1 MLFSRPLLGRV
12 LLVTAALAIFSPA
25 TAQQSQHR
33 TGLLDLTLGTAA
45 SALPEEVFI
54 DYACGTNGGPP
65 GKVIASFRDFAA
77 CAPESSGLHEVSFRY
92 DDELEYRLLAR
103 GDAGGAEINGGTT
116 ISGYA
121 IYASA
126 LFDDGG
132 TLRGLRAVTD
142 DRETLRNRTNSY
154 VLADYLQNYFGRE
167 GFACTD
173 HDPVKGEEPLGNTYL
188 NQTCSKTADG
198 MTIQTEAHLFRKA
211 GQTVVNAHTQQV
223 NRGQFESSARLEIT
237 EAGEAAG
244 APAVAATTTT
254 YTGGDCVKCDLR
266 HADLRGLKLDDADLT
281 GADFYAADLS
291 GASCVGCKL
300 DGARFKRAVLA
311 KADFTDA
318 SIVEGNFH
326 AAKMDNV
333 VLDGADLSNAN
344 LNRTDLGFAQLAKT
358 KLNGAM
364 LYGADLRSGDLTGA
378 DLSQAMAGTAK
389 MPRAKLDSA
398 TIVGT
403 DMRDT
408 TLRGASFVGAKLD
421 ASAFD
426 HADMRDIKA
435 AGVIIT
441 GARLPWVDIRGADLT
456 GATLDGTAFYSADLR
471 EADLTGATLTNGD
484 LYRAKTAGAI
494 LDGVALAGTKMPNGA
509 IHD

>member
-1 MLFSRPLLGRV
+1 LGRV
-12 LLVTAALAIFSPA
+12 LLVTTALAVCAPA

-45 SALPEEVFI
+45 GALPEEAFI

-65 GKVIASFRDFAA
+65 GKPIGSFRDFAG
-77 CAPESSGLHEVSFRY
+77 CAPESSGLHEVTFRY

-103 GDAGGAEINGGTT
+103 GDAGGAEINGGTA

-126 LFDDGG
+126 LFDDAG

-154 VLADYLQNYFGRE
+154 VMADYLQNYFGRE

-173 HDPVKGEEPLGNTYL
+173 HEPVKGEGPLGNTYV
-188 NQTCSKTADG
+188 NQTCSKTANG
-198 MTIQTEAHLFRKA
+198 MTISTEAHLFRKA

-223 NRGQFESSARLEIT
+223 NRGQFESSARLEIIA
-237 EAGEAAG
+237 AGDSPEAAP
-244 APAVAATTTT
+244 APVAEAVT
-254 YTGGDCVKCDLR
+254 YSGGDCIKCDLR
-266 HADLRGLKLDDADLT
+266 HADLRGLKLDGADLT

-291 GASCVGCKL
+291 GTSCVRCKL
-300 DGARFKRAVLA
+300 DGARFKRAMLA

-318 SIVEGNFH
+318 SIVEGTFH
-326 AAKMDNV
+326 AAKMGNV
-333 VLDGADLSNAN
+333 VLDGADLSRAN
-344 LNRTDLGFAQLAKT
+344 LNRTDLGFAHLAKAR
-358 KLNGAM
+358 LNGAM
-364 LYGADLRSGDLTGA
+364 LYDADLRSGDLTGA

-389 MPRAKLDSA
+389 MPRAKLDGA

-408 TLRGASFVGAKLD
+408 TLRGASFAGARLD

-426 HADMRDIKA
+426 HADMRDIIA
-435 AGVIIT
+435 AGVT
-441 GARLPWVDIRGADLT
+441 MVGARLPWVDIRGATLT
-456 GATLDGTAFYSADLR
+456 GANLDQAAFYSADLR
-471 EADLTGATLTNGD
+471 EADLSGATLTNGD
-484 LYRAKTAGAI
+484 LYRARTAGAI
-494 LDGVALAGTKMPNGA
+494 LDSTKLAGTKMPNGA